1 MPHTKKLQA
10 NASQEELK
18 LRVMRIIE
26 ANPTATQREIAQE
39 LNVSLGGVN
48 YCLKALV
55 DRGLVKLNNF
65 AKSKRKVG
73 YAYILTP
80 EGVSEKAKITVRFL
94 KRKVEEYEL
103 LQQEIEK
110 LKSEVGDVKS
120 VTD

>member
-1 MPHTKKLQA
+1 MPPTKNSQA

-18 LRVMRIIE
+18 LRVMRVIE
-26 ANPTATQREIAQE
+26 ENPTATQREIAHE

-65 AKSKRKVG
+65 AKSQRKMG

-94 KRKVEEYEL
+94 KRKMAEYEL
-103 LQQEIEK
+103 LQQEIEQ
-110 LKSEVGDVKS
+110 LKSEVGELKNAAD
-120 VTD
+120 